1 MISASA
7 NINEK
12 YWNNIF
18 ENLESKKY
26 YTKKNEL
33 ILNKNIIKKS
43 EDISIFKYNK
53 HKKIINIENKIY
65 EKKNNTILFLL
76 KEETKIYSNKYINNE
91 LINYDIYI
99 LHPYHNDCKF
109 NINLNYCKNTLNLE
123 KICLKRYSVE
133 KANNYWEDNNSDIKE
148 KYEGEFLFGK
158 NIKIK
163 KDLKYYKLKNKL
175 NLYKN
180 EYPYMYENKEE
191 KENIKYKLPN
201 NIKIEIPKR
210 MNIINKIKIKWKFK
224 NEYTRNILELKI
236 NNTEIEEINNFK
248 YLI

>member
-1 MISASA
+1 MD
-7 NINEK
+7 
-12 YWNNIF
+12 
-18 ENLESKKY
+18 
-26 YTKKNEL
+26 T
-33 ILNKNIIKKS
+33 IKKS
-43 EDISIFKYNK
+43 W
-53 HKKIINIENKIY
+53 KIISNKSRSRLKIY
-65 EKKNNTILFLL
+65 LVLVFFVSILEVIGISLIL
-76 KEETKIYSNKYINNE
+76 PIISAINND

-99 LHPYHNDCKF
+99 LHPYHNECKF
-109 NINLNYCKNTLNLE
+109 NINLKYCKNTLNLE
-123 KICLKRYSVE
+123 KICLKRYSIKKV
-133 KANNYWEDNNSDIKE
+133 NNYWEDNNSDIKE
-148 KYEGEFLFGK
+148 KDEGEFLFGK

-224 NEYTRNILELKI
+224 NEYTKNILELKI